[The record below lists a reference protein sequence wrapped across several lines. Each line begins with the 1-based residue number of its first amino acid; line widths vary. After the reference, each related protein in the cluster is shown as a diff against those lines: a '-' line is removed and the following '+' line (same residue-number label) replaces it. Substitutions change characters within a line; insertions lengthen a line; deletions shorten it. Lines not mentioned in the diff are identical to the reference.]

1 MVQGSPPRFTDLAGA
16 QGSMRMTTPLLWVTV
31 LLGLSGC
38 ASLPTGVERPVSSH
52 TDRAGEPSRLAD
64 YAAPYL
70 LRHPGKSGFWLL
82 GDGLDAYAA
91 RILLAD
97 AADRTIDVQYYL
109 YHDDVT
115 GRILT
120 DRLMRAAD
128 RGVRVR
134 LLLDDMTTKG
144 LDAQLATL
152 DAHPSIAVRIVNP
165 FANRRL
171 RAIET
176 LARFG
181 TVTRRMH
188 NKSFSVDDTMSV
200 VGGRNVGDEYY
211 GVHETVNFGDLDV
224 LAMGPAAVKVG
235 EQFDVYW
242 NSALAYPIQSL
253 AGGPGDLHALRRELR
268 AYAEAQRDTPYAQRA
283 QSSDLVQE
291 LAGGALPFQWGHAL
305 VFYDLPEKLVTDPE
319 DRSTHMGPQVLSKT
333 LGALERE
340 LLLFSPYFVPGE
352 HGVLML
358 TNLEKRGVEVRVLT
372 NSLASTDVGVVHAG
386 YAKYRKPLLRGGV
399 EIYEFKPEADAARTG
414 KLDKLGG
421 SSGASLHAKTSVYD
435 RTALFV
441 GSANLDPRSGKLNTE
456 LGILFQSEPL
466 ARGLADWFEENH
478 ARIAYRVTL
487 DRSQCGDQQRCS
499 ARLQWTDEQGGRS
512 IVHFKDPET
521 GALTRFL
528 VSLIALLPIEGQL

>member
-1 MVQGSPPRFTDLAGA
+1 
-16 QGSMRMTTPLLWVTV
+16 MRMTSLPLWLA
-31 LLGLSGC
+31 LLLALSGC
-38 ASLPTGVERPVSSH
+38 ASLPTDFERPVSSH
-52 TDRAGEPSRLAD
+52 ADRADEPSRLAD
-64 YAAPYL
+64 SAAPYL
-70 LRHPGKSGFWLL
+70 RKHPSRSGFWLL

-120 DRLMRAAD
+120 DRLLRAAD

-152 DAHPSIAVRIVNP
+152 DSHPNIAVRIVNP
-165 FANRRL
+165 YANRGF

-176 LARFG
+176 LTRFD

-188 NKSFSVDDTMSV
+188 NKSFSVDDTMTI

-211 GVHETVNFGDLDV
+211 GADENVNFGDLDV
-224 LAMGPAAVKVG
+224 LATGPAAVEVG
-235 EQFDVYW
+235 EQFDLYW
-242 NSALAYPIQSL
+242 NSALAYPVQSL
-253 AGGPGDLHALRRELR
+253 AGMPGDLKALRRELR
-268 AYAEAQRDTPYAQRA
+268 EYAEVQHDSPYMKRA
-283 QSSDLVQE
+283 RNLDLVQE
-291 LAGGALPFQWGHAL
+291 FVAGTLPFQWGHAL
-305 VFYDLPEKLVTDPE
+305 VYYDLPEKLATDPE
-319 DRSTHMGPQVLSKT
+319 DRSTHMGPKVLSKT
-333 LGALERE
+333 LGSLERD
-340 LLLFSPYFVPGE
+340 LLLFNPYFVPGE

-358 TNLEKRGVEVRVLT
+358 TDLEKRGVQVRVLT
-372 NSLASTDVGVVHAG
+372 NSLASNDVGAVHAG

-399 EIYEFKPEADAARTG
+399 EIYEFKPAADAPREG
-414 KLDKLGG
+414 KFDRLGG
-421 SSGASLHAKTSVYD
+421 SSGASLHAKTSVFD
-435 RTALFV
+435 QSALFV

-466 ARGLADWFEENH
+466 AKGLSDWFDENQ

-487 DRSQCGDQQRCS
+487 DRSQCGDEQHCKE
-499 ARLQWTDEQGGRS
+499 RLRWTDEEDGRN
-512 IVHFKDPET
+512 VVYMTDPQT
-521 GALTRFL
+521 GVLTRFF
-528 VSLIALLPIEGQL
+528 VSLIGLLPIEGQL

>member
-1 MVQGSPPRFTDLAGA
+1 MRNSLFLLA
-16 QGSMRMTTPLLWVTV
+16 LV
-31 LLGLSGC
+31 LVSGC

-52 TDRAGEPSRLAD
+52 TDRAEEPSRLAD
-64 YAAPYL
+64 YATPYL
-70 LRHPGKSGFWLL
+70 RKHPGKSGFWLL
-82 GDGLDAYAA
+82 GDGMDAYAA

-109 YHDDVT
+109 YHDDIT
-115 GRILT
+115 GRLLT
-120 DRLMRAAD
+120 DRLLRAAD

-152 DAHPSIAVRIVNP
+152 DTHPNIAVRIVNP
-165 FANRRL
+165 YANRGFRGL
-171 RAIET
+171 EA
-176 LARFG
+176 LARFD

-188 NKSFSVDDTMSV
+188 NKSFSVDDTMTI

-211 GVHETVNFGDLDV
+211 GVDENVNFGDLDV
-224 LAMGPAAVKVG
+224 LATGPVAGKVG
-235 EQFDVYW
+235 EQFDLYW
-242 NSALAYPIQSL
+242 NSTLAYPIPSL
-253 AGGPGDLHALRRELR
+253 AGSTGELSALRRDLGNH
-268 AYAEAQRDTPYAQRA
+268 AETQRDSAYAQRA
-283 QSSDLVQE
+283 RSLDLVQDFV
-291 LAGGALPFQWGHAL
+291 AGTLPFQWGHAL

-319 DRSTHMGPQVLSKT
+319 DRSTHMAPEVLSIT

-352 HGVLML
+352 HGVIML
-358 TNLEKRGVEVRVLT
+358 TDLEKRGVQVRILT

-399 EIYEFKPEADAARTG
+399 EIYEFKPGAETSREG

-435 RTALFV
+435 RNALFV

-466 ARGLADWFEENH
+466 AQDLADWFEENR
-478 ARIAYRVTL
+478 AQIAYRVSL
-487 DRSQCGDQQRCS
+487 DRSHCADQQQCDG
-499 ARLQWTDEQGGRS
+499 RLQWTDEQGSRN
-512 IVHFKDPET
+512 VVYVKDPET
-521 GALTRFL
+521 GALTRFF
-528 VSLIALLPIEGQL
+528 VSLISLLPIEGQL